1 MPTVSFSSAH
11 AARLRDLIGDMKF
24 AMLTTRA
31 VDGTLSSRP
40 MTTLETEF
48 DGTLWFLAAADSLKA
63 LDIEQRPK
71 VNLGYAAPESG
82 RYVSVSGTARV
93 LRDRARARQL
103 WRPQFQTWFPG
114 GPDDENVAVLQVE
127 ITSADYWETP
137 GGRAEQVYAA
147 EHATERDRDALGK
160 QTHVEFSAAAQEQ
173 SRPQGSC

>member
-1 MPTVSFSSAH
+1 MPTVSPSSAQ

-31 VDGTLSSRP
+31 IDGTLSSRP

-71 VNLGYAAPESG
+71 VNLGYAAPERG

-93 LRDRARARQL
+93 LRDRARAHQL
-103 WRPQFQTWFPG
+103 WQPQFQTWFPG

-127 ITSADYWETP
+127 ITSADYWEAP
-137 GGRAEQVYAA
+137 GGRAEQVYAI
-147 EHATERDRDALGK
+147 ERATEGDRDAPGK
-160 QTHVEFSAAAQEQ
+160 QTHVEFSVNAQEQ
-173 SRPQGSC
+173 STPQGRC